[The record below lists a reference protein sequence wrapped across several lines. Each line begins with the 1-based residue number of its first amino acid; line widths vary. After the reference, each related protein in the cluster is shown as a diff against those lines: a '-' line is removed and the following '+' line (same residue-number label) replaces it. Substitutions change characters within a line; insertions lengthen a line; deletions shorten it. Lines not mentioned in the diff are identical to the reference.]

1 MTGEFGGT
9 PIPFGRI
16 PMNKN
21 RQDKLRAL
29 PSVDEVLQ
37 ALRRISPNGFPA
49 EAATDCVRETLARM
63 RRQILET
70 DDTADALDI
79 TTDAVARHAL
89 LALDRALAPGIRS
102 VVNATGVILHT
113 NLGRA
118 PLGREILDEVAG
130 VASGYLN
137 LEYDLADGGR
147 GRREAPVEGLLQRL
161 IGAEAAGV
169 ANNNAAAVLLC
180 LSALAAG
187 KEVVLSRGE
196 LVEIGGGFRI
206 PEVLR
211 QSGALLR
218 EVGTTNKTR
227 LEDYAGAVGENT
239 ALLLKVHT
247 SNYRILGFTE
257 EVSLP
262 DLVRLGRERNVPV
275 MVDLGSGCL
284 IDLRRH
290 RMTPEPT
297 PADLLAQGAGLVT
310 FSGDKLLGGPQAGL
324 FAGRRE
330 MVVRARRHPLMRA
343 LRLDK
348 LSLAILE
355 RTLLAHL
362 DPDSLPEKVPAVRLL
377 LAAETEVRGRAEGL
391 LSRLSDPARDRLR
404 PEVIAGASRAGGGT
418 LPTEEIPTALIR
430 LPRNAPRGLSPE
442 EMEGRL
448 RTGEPPIIGRIQDDA
463 LLLDLRTV
471 FPDEE
476 AHVQTALEALAR
488 EPAP

>member
-1 MTGEFGGT
+1 
-9 PIPFGRI
+9 
-16 PMNKN
+16 MNKN

-262 DLVRLGRERNVPV
+262 DLVRLGRERN
-275 MVDLGSGCL
+275 
-284 IDLRRH
+284 
-290 RMTPEPT
+290 
-297 PADLLAQGAGLVT
+297 
-310 FSGDKLLGGPQAGL
+310 
-324 FAGRRE
+324 
-330 MVVRARRHPLMRA
+330 
-343 LRLDK
+343 
-348 LSLAILE
+348 
-355 RTLLAHL
+355 
-362 DPDSLPEKVPAVRLL
+362 
-377 LAAETEVRGRAEGL
+377 
-391 LSRLSDPARDRLR
+391 
-404 PEVIAGASRAGGGT
+404 
-418 LPTEEIPTALIR
+418 
-430 LPRNAPRGLSPE
+430 
-442 EMEGRL
+442 
-448 RTGEPPIIGRIQDDA
+448 
-463 LLLDLRTV
+463 
-471 FPDEE
+471 
-476 AHVQTALEALAR
+476 
-488 EPAP
+488 